1 MKVEIMSFLVSIE
14 ELSEI
19 GETKIQLEAKSSKTQ
34 NVTCLNKNSI
44 LVCILINFVQGK
56 KTPKKQK
63 MISQWGLFKDIVNKI
78 IL

>member
-56 KTPKKQK
+56 KPPK
-63 MISQWGLFKDIVNKI
+63 NRR
-78 IL
+78 